1 MTIPP
6 GILDKLLTA
15 MRGENLIALVGAGL
29 SMAPPSN
36 LPNARTVANVCYDR
50 RLPLEALPPA
60 LRDDIE
66 GLAGHFYDNHMFR
79 EVFLDELVPWNE
91 LVGRPNAGHEAI
103 GDFLV
108 ARTLRAALTSNFD
121 PLIERWAQDHK
132 VALRGAL
139 DGHEAVTFSNVSNPL
154 IKFHGCWHREPEH
167 TVWSPKQLTDAPISG
182 RIASFSNWVNLHLP
196 NRHLLVIGFWSD
208 WDYLSNVLISA
219 LTHKHALS
227 VTVVDPSTTAALQAK
242 ASGLWAV
249 LNSLSAEFVHIPMS
263 GADFLNELRTAF
275 SRAWMRAFYALANTP
290 LAALGQAPPH
300 PLDSETM
307 AGADLYCLR
316 RDAEGHSYDRAAHS
330 NWPVAAMGQAA
341 TFRSKAINCGA
352 AKAAGSDLIHNGVRF
367 RVVNGAGRD
376 ISEMTK
382 DYREAPSIT
391 SPDIVACIGASKSGT
406 PATIVSRTSSSTVVR
421 GAAGGSSRW
430 LTETEALAE
439 LSI

>member
-1 MTIPP
+1 MTIPADV
-6 GILDKLLTA
+6 LDKLLTA
-15 MRGENLIALVGAGL
+15 MRGNNLIALVGAGL

-36 LPNARTVANVCYDR
+36 LPNAKTVANICYDR

-66 GLAGHFYDNHMFR
+66 GLAGHFYDSHNFR

-108 ARTLRAALTSNFD
+108 TGALRAALTSNFD

-139 DGHEAVTFSNVSNPL
+139 DGNEAVTFSNVSSPL

-167 TVWSPKQLTDAPISG
+167 TVWSPKQLTDAPISD
-182 RIASFSNWVNLHLP
+182 RIASFTNWVNLHLP

-208 WDYLSNVLISA
+208 WDYLSNILISA
-219 LTHKHALS
+219 LTHRHALS
-227 VTVVDPSTTAALQAK
+227 VTVVDPSPTAMLQAK

-249 LNSLSAEFVHIPMS
+249 LNSLSAEFTHVPMS
-263 GADFLNELRTAF
+263 GADFLEELRTAF
-275 SRAWMRAFYALANTP
+275 SRAWLRAFYALANGP
-290 LAALGQAPPH
+290 LAAVGQALPH
-300 PLDSETM
+300 PLDSESM
-307 AGADLYCLR
+307 GGVDLYFLR
-316 RDAEGHSYDRAAHS
+316 RDVEGHSYDRAAHIK
-330 NWPVAAMGQAA
+330 WPVPAMGQAA
-341 TFRSKAINCGA
+341 TFRSKAINSGA
-352 AKAAGSDLIHNGVRF
+352 MRATGSDLTHNGLRF
-367 RVVNGAGRD
+367 RVINGAGLD

-382 DYREAPSIT
+382 DYRDAPSIT
-391 SPDIVACIGASKSGT
+391 SPDVIACVGASKSGT
-406 PATIVSRTSSSTVVR
+406 PATIVSRVSHSTVVR
-421 GAAGGSSRW
+421 GSAGGGSRW
-430 LTETEALAE
+430 LTEAEAIAE